1 MIKLAI
7 RKGGIPM
14 KFDGSLLTGI
24 FLGVTVGLMY
34 TGQLTAYLPFFVIG
48 AVILIL
54 RYLHAV
60 R

>member
-7 RKGGIPM
+7 RKGAMKM
-14 KFDGSLLTGI
+14 KFDVSLITGI
-24 FLGVTVGLMY
+24 FLGVTVGLIY
-34 TGQLTAYLPFFVIG
+34 TGQLVAYLPFFVIG

-54 RYLHAV
+54 RYLHAT

>member
-1 MIKLAI
+1 
-7 RKGGIPM
+7 M
-14 KFDGSLLTGI
+14 KFDLSLITGI
-24 FLGVTVGLMY
+24 FLGVTVGLVY
-34 TGQLTAYLPFFVIG
+34 TGQLVAYLPFFVIG

>member
-1 MIKLAI
+1 
-7 RKGGIPM
+7 M
-14 KFDGSLLTGI
+14 KFDVSLITGM
-24 FLGVTVGLMY
+24 FLGVTVGLIY
-34 TGQLTAYLPFFVIG
+34 TGQLMAYLPFFVIG

>member
-1 MIKLAI
+1 
-7 RKGGIPM
+7 M
-14 KFDGSLLTGI
+14 KFDLSLITGI
-24 FLGVTVGLMY
+24 FLGVTVGLLY
-34 TGQLTAYLPFFVIG
+34 TGTLTAYVPFFVIG

>member
-1 MIKLAI
+1 
-7 RKGGIPM
+7 M
-14 KFDGSLLTGI
+14 KFDLSLITGI
-24 FLGVTVGLMY
+24 FIGVTVGLVY
-34 TGQLTAYLPFFVIG
+34 TGQLTTYLPFFVIG